1 MEERRRCEIGWV
13 TSLMQLDKVF
23 ENDDAAEAAMAA
35 ASKVDESFAETSLAV
50 LHADTSRG
58 RTKVFFGIGVA
69 FAFVIPLCPAAPSV
83 VIVDGETETSGVV
96 GETTAGG
103 IGSFSSQATLSPPST
118 SDPDSARAHEDRM
131 SRAVMPFPADDEVSD
146 FGIACS

>member
-1 MEERRRCEIGWV
+1 MEERRHCEIGWV
-13 TSLMQLDKVF
+13 TSLMQLDRVS
-23 ENDDAAEAAMAA
+23 ENDDAVEAALAA

-50 LHADTSRG
+50 LRADTSRG
-58 RTKVFFGIGVA
+58 RTKVFFGIGV
-69 FAFVIPLCPAAPSV
+69 IPLSPAAPPV

-146 FGIACS
+146 FGTACS

>member
-1 MEERRRCEIGWV
+1 
-13 TSLMQLDKVF
+13 MQLDRVS
-23 ENDDAAEAAMAA
+23 ENDDAVEAALAA

-50 LHADTSRG
+50 LRADTSRG
-58 RTKVFFGIGVA
+58 RTKVFFGIGAVA
-69 FAFVIPLCPAAPSV
+69 SVIPLCPAPPPV

-146 FGIACS
+146 FGTACS

>member
-1 MEERRRCEIGWV
+1 
-13 TSLMQLDKVF
+13 MQLDRVS
-23 ENDDAAEAAMAA
+23 ENDDAVEAALAA

-50 LHADTSRG
+50 LRADTSRG
-58 RTKVFFGIGVA
+58 RTKVFFGI
-69 FAFVIPLCPAAPSV
+69 
-83 VIVDGETETSGVV
+83 ETETSGVV

-146 FGIACS
+146 FGTACS

>member
-1 MEERRRCEIGWV
+1 MEERRHCEIGWV
-13 TSLMQLDKVF
+13 TSLMQLDRVS
-23 ENDDAAEAAMAA
+23 ENDDAVEAALAA

-50 LHADTSRG
+50 LRADTSRG

-69 FAFVIPLCPAAPSV
+69 SIIPLSPAAPPV

-146 FGIACS
+146 FGTACS

>member
-1 MEERRRCEIGWV
+1 MEERRHCEIGWV
-13 TSLMQLDKVF
+13 TSLMQLDRVS
-23 ENDDAAEAAMAA
+23 ENDDAVEAALAA

-50 LHADTSRG
+50 LRADTSRG
-58 RTKVFFGIGVA
+58 RTKVFFGI
-69 FAFVIPLCPAAPSV
+69 
-83 VIVDGETETSGVV
+83 GVV

-131 SRAVMPFPADDEVSD
+131 SRAVMLFPADAEVSD
-146 FGIACS
+146 FGTACS